1 MNMSINERLSLQWSK
16 QQKKKKRKKKVRREN
31 ESSWCTSAVPLFQNN
46 YVNCVIKAILWYS
59 AFTHKNEHTPDTY
72 IK

>member
-1 MNMSINERLSLQWSK
+1 MNVFPFNGQNNKR
-16 QQKKKKRKKKVRREN
+16 RKKGKKQYEERMNHHGVLRQSPYYKN
-31 ESSWCTSAVPLFQNN
+31 DS
-46 YVNCVIKAILWYS
+46 VNCVIKAILWYS